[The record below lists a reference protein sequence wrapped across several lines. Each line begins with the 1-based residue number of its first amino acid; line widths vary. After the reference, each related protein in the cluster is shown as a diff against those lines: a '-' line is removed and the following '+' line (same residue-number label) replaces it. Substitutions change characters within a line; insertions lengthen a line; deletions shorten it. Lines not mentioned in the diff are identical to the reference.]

1 MGQTA
6 ERLLELLEEYGGDEK
21 KILEDHRELEYF
33 YALSDIRENL
43 LEWFPFD
50 PNGRI
55 LQIGSGCGALTGLL
69 SRRGKQ
75 VTVIDGDETDLKV
88 NRIRRGALGN
98 IDYVNCN
105 LGQYM
110 KQAGDG
116 RGNAADP
123 FDCVVMADG
132 LGETPEE
139 SIEVAKAFVKP
150 GGSPSFGGGQSS
162 GLKALGRSAE
172 GDGSHRK
179 RAAVRPAP
187 RGRMLLSSAGLPG
200 GVGDLF
206 RPAAAGEGR
215 SDGNG
220 HFLRLS
226 RVSADGRGSVLGFHL
241 PGRQV
246 PGICQFLLNGLEE
259 TWLTSHILN
268 TIAREKR
275 NFR

>member
-69 SRRGKQ
+69 ARRGKQ

-110 KQAGDG
+110 EQAGDG

-150 GGSPSFGGGQSS
+150 GGVLLLAADNPL
-162 GLKALGRSAE
+162 GLKHWAGAPKETGAIGKERLCALLPEAE
-172 GDGSHRK
+172 CYYPLPDY
-179 RAAVRPAP
+179 RAASEIYSDRRLPAK
-187 RGRMLLSSAGLPG
+187 
-200 GVGDLF
+200 GDLTGMVISYDY
-206 RPAAAGEGR
+206 PE
-215 SDGNG
+215 
-220 HFLRLS
+220 FLRTDVGAS
-226 RVSADGRGSVLGFHL
+226 WDS
-241 PGRQV
+241 
-246 PGICQFLLNGLEE
+246 ICQEGKFPEFANSYLMVWRRHG
-259 TWLTSHILN
+259 
-268 TIAREKR
+268 
-275 NFR
+275 